1 MDENQLWFVETV
13 SQSVSSRGP
22 RRSAHHRLNG
32 HTDGFAQLSNRNS
45 RIRIIG
51 ASSLYRGVLRRL
63 CHRYTWVRFMWR
75 LVRVP
80 RRRPL
85 IDLDTRGSAVRSS
98 EVCSSGSSWVGSVGY
113 RPLQL
118 QITRRSVIGV
128 ASSFRSCCGFPNFA
142 PNPLSGLGRSINAI
156 VVAAWLISSVAPA
169 ARDTAEPGRSS
180 AHHKIMI
187 HVSGDTN
194 HNQRGRDVASPVRC
208 GLRATAERASHGT
221 LNTAVLHRKGF

>member
-1 MDENQLWFVETV
+1 MRDGLNGPMDENQLWFVETV

-128 ASSFRSCCGFPNFA
+128 ASSFPFLLRFSEFRTKSPF
-142 PNPLSGLGRSINAI
+142 R
-156 VVAAWLISSVAPA
+156 AWSF
-169 ARDTAEPGRSS
+169 
-180 AHHKIMI
+180 
-187 HVSGDTN
+187 
-194 HNQRGRDVASPVRC
+194 NQRHRRRGMADL
-208 GLRATAERASHGT
+208 LRRPGCPGHRGAGT
-221 LNTAVLHRKGF
+221 VFRTSQDYDSCIW